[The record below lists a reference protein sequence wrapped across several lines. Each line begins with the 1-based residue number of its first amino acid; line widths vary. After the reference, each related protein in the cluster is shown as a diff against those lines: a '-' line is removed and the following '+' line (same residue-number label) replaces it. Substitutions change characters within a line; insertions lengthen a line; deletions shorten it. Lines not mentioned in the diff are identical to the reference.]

1 MYDMPKPVA
10 VREEPNEVGLPK
22 MNTIQKSL
30 FEAEIIEQ
38 IRTVFDP
45 EIPINVYD
53 LGLIYDI
60 QIDDEKNAHIVMTL
74 TSPSCPVAGSLPGE
88 VETAVRNTDGIGKV
102 SLELTWDPPFTIE
115 MMSEEAKL
123 ILGLD

>member
-1 MYDMPKPVA
+1 
-10 VREEPNEVGLPK
+10 

-30 FEAEIIEQ
+30 FEAEIVEQ

-60 QIDDEKNAHIVMTL
+60 QIDDAKNAHVLMTL

-88 VETAVRNTDGIGKV
+88 VETAVRNTPGIGEV

>member
-1 MYDMPKPVA
+1 MPKPVP
-10 VREEPNEVGLPK
+10 VREEPSEGNPAK

-60 QIDDEKNAHIVMTL
+60 QIDDEKNAHVLMTL

-88 VETAVRNTDGIGKV
+88 VETAVRNTAGIGKV

-123 ILGLD
+123 IVGLD